1 METDETKAELRQ
13 IEKEIEREESIDA
26 LKAKHAITG
35 TREEQK
41 EKIEEKK
48 EELKNEKTIPDD
60 NQEETESL

>member
-1 METDETKAELRQ
+1 MTDEQTKAELRQ

-60 NQEETESL
+60 NQEEAESL